1 MGKPYSQDLRERV
14 IAAVDT
20 GTGAYVAA
28 PLFRVSVSYIY
39 KALIRRRITGEVTAR
54 RSGGGPKPKLASHD
68 DALRER
74 IAAEPDITLAE
85 SASLA
90 ARRAEGQ
97 SQRRVPVEQAQFSQT
112 LAQKKSERAA
122 EQDRPDVAQ
131 ARNEWRASQG
141 KLNPERLVFIDET
154 GARNRHGA
162 PLWPLPAR
170 SAPGIRC
177 AVGTLEDNNIR
188 RRAAGRA
195 DRRALC
201 VQWTDGW
208 PELSRLCRA
217 VRGPDPAPGRASM
230 ASRMPATLWLG
241 RLAPSCATCPRTAQ
255 TSTPSNSSS
264 LNSKPCCERPP
275 PEPSKPSSQQSP
287 KPSTMSARKSA
298 KTTSQTKAIA
308 ANHENAL
315 AREYGIVPWNGD
327 CGCEKY
333 DDGEVDLMMRLE
345 NQTHQSPELIRC
357 RHC

>member
-54 RSGGGPKPKLASHD
+54 RSGGGPKPKLALHD

-85 SASLA
+85 LQAWL

-154 GARNRHGA
+154 GAATDMARRYGRCPRGQRLASGVPWGHWKTTTFVAALRVGQIAAPCVFNGPMDGPSFRAYVGQFVVPILRRGDIVVMDNLPSHKVAGIREAIEAAGA
-162 PLWPLPAR
+162 KLRYLPAYSPDFNPIEQFFAKLKALLR
-170 SAPGIRC
+170 K
-177 AVGTLEDNNIR
+177 
-188 RRAAGRA
+188 AAARTVE
-195 DRRALC
+195 ALI
-201 VQWTDGW
+201 T
-208 PELSRLCRA
+208 
-217 VRGPDPAPGRASM
+217 
-230 ASRMPATLWLG
+230 
-241 RLAPSCATCPRTAQ
+241 
-255 TSTPSNSSS
+255 
-264 LNSKPCCERPP
+264 
-275 PEPSKPSSQQSP
+275 
-287 KPSTMSARKSA
+287 
-298 KTTSQTKAIA
+298 AIA
-308 ANHENAL
+308 EALNNVSPQECENYLANQGY
-315 AREYGIVPWNGD
+315 R
-327 CGCEKY
+327 
-333 DDGEVDLMMRLE
+333 R
-345 NQTHQSPELIRC
+345 QS
-357 RHC
+357 